1 MKQRRAVNLQ
11 DSAETLYWT
20 TVIDQRNPAKY
31 NADIYFRK
39 ALGVVTDWIKE
50 TAVVVVEPNSDPFK
64 AVFG

>member
-1 MKQRRAVNLQ
+1 MKSLTHGYIN
-11 DSAETLYWT
+11 YWT
-20 TVIDQRNPAKY
+20 TLLEERNENKY

-50 TAVVVVEPNSDPFK
+50 TAVVVVEPSGDPFK